1 MSYPAWRISAGIN
14 PKISYADMEIGNK
27 EYCHL
32 FFLRYHMI
40 TRKAFFELIFS
51 FNFFVFFI
59 MFNMFMAIVNDTYA
73 DVKGEADMKP
83 DEDFPIGE
91 WFAARKEAFF
101 LDIFHYFVFCIED
114 DVPIWTALER
124 VRSRV

>member
-1 MSYPAWRISAGIN
+1 
-14 PKISYADMEIGNK
+14 
-27 EYCHL
+27 
-32 FFLRYHMI
+32 
-40 TRKAFFELIFS
+40 
-51 FNFFVFFI
+51 

-124 VRSRV
+124 VPTIVHGSKLTDNKFLGRVFGR

>member
-1 MSYPAWRISAGIN
+1 
-14 PKISYADMEIGNK
+14 
-27 EYCHL
+27 
-32 FFLRYHMI
+32 
-40 TRKAFFELIFS
+40 
-51 FNFFVFFI
+51 
-59 MFNMFMAIVNDTYA
+59 MAIVNDTYA

-124 VRSRV
+124 VCDRMTRVRSSLITNFLGRVSWKWSSLEAV

>member
-1 MSYPAWRISAGIN
+1 
-14 PKISYADMEIGNK
+14 
-27 EYCHL
+27 
-32 FFLRYHMI
+32 
-40 TRKAFFELIFS
+40 
-51 FNFFVFFI
+51 
-59 MFNMFMAIVNDTYA
+59 MFMAIVNDTYA

-124 VRSRV
+124 VHPIVHGSKLTDNKLFRSSFWGMKFTGSNSKRN

>member
-1 MSYPAWRISAGIN
+1 
-14 PKISYADMEIGNK
+14 
-27 EYCHL
+27 
-32 FFLRYHMI
+32 
-40 TRKAFFELIFS
+40 
-51 FNFFVFFI
+51 
-59 MFNMFMAIVNDTYA
+59 MFMAIVNDTYA

-124 VRSRV
+124 VPSIVHCSKLTYNKLFRSSFWAMKCTGSSLKRNLSKRVPILVI

>member
-1 MSYPAWRISAGIN
+1 
-14 PKISYADMEIGNK
+14 
-27 EYCHL
+27 
-32 FFLRYHMI
+32 
-40 TRKAFFELIFS
+40 
-51 FNFFVFFI
+51 
-59 MFNMFMAIVNDTYA
+59 MFMAIVNDTYA

-124 VRSRV
+124 VRPRVRSLVTTNFLGGVSWKRSSLEAIQKETDARGS